1 MPMTGVHNAINL
13 SVRLGDFEVDGRL
26 AHAVLSQSFVRA
38 VVLVLSATLLVLV
51 LERTVMAEPTF
62 DHERL
67 DVYRLS
73 IDYVAFSHQIA
84 KTPGGINRQVRDQ
97 WLRAAQSI
105 PLNIAEGNGKQ
116 SLKDKN
122 RYFEIARGS
131 ALECAAIHDVLRVFD
146 AIDDETNRH
155 GKSNLKRIVSM
166 LTRLVQRTEI
176 VAEDRIEYDYEY
188 RDAEYEYGSN
198 AET

>member
-1 MPMTGVHNAINL
+1 MKGTK
-13 SVRLGDFEVDGRL
+13 EV
-26 AHAVLSQSFVRA
+26 S
-38 VVLVLSATLLVLV
+38 SA
-51 LERTVMAEPTF
+51 TF

-73 IDYVAFSHQIA
+73 IEYVAFSFEIA
-84 KTPGGINRQVRDQ
+84 KGLAGLHRSARDQ

-131 ALECAAIHDVLRVFD
+131 ALECAAIHDVLCVCD
-146 AIDDETNRH
+146 ALAAEADRR
-155 GKSNLKRIVSM
+155 GKTSLKRIVAM
-166 LTRLVQRTEI
+166 LTRLIQRTTSGSERDGL
-176 VAEDRIEYDYEY
+176 AE
-188 RDAEYEYGSN
+188 SN
-198 AET
+198 A